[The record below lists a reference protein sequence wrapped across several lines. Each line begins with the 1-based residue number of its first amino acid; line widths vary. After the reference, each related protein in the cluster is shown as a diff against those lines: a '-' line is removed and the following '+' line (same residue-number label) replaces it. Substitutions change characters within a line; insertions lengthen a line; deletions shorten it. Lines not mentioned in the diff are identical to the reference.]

1 MSEVVET
8 IVRQLSCQGLDKLT
22 LACLGF
28 KTFVKMDD
36 DTLRLHFKDRRGV
49 VNVDVH
55 YNIGYDSYDVTY
67 QRIDRETYEIKS
79 RIRKDVFFDEL
90 AGVFDDLFAIK
101 GLA

>member
-1 MSEVVET
+1 MSEVVKT
-8 IVRQLSCQGLDKLT
+8 IVGQLSCQGLDKLT

-28 KTFVKMDD
+28 KCFVKMDE

-49 VNVDVH
+49 VNVDIH
-55 YNIGYDSYDVTY
+55 YNIGYDMYDVTY

-79 RIRKDVFFDEL
+79 SIRKDIFCDELVNVFDE
-90 AGVFDDLFAIK
+90 LFAIK